1 MNAKNGG
8 GIQVLAYA
16 ILMWGIGALF
26 LVLGILLRRG
36 GTDLIHAYH
45 REKVKTEDRAAYGRA
60 FAKGLFVMAGAAAL
74 SGGAAVLWPSAMVAV
89 LVILLAG
96 IAAGGTV
103 LWRVQRRYN
112 GGVF

>member
-1 MNAKNGG
+1 M
-8 GIQVLAYA
+8 LAYA

-36 GTDLIHAYH
+36 RTDLIHAYH
-45 REKVKTEDRAAYGRA
+45 RERVKAEDRAAYGRA
-60 FAKGLFVMAGAAAL
+60 FAKGLFVMAGAATL
-74 SGGAAVLWPSAMVAV
+74 SGGAAVLWPSAMIAA
-89 LVILLAG
+89 LVILPAG
-96 IAAGGTV
+96 IAAGGAV